1 MAQPLSRSNDRCG
14 EIASRLWWFQLFALF
29 DSGLLLP
36 AARFLVSSPPPEGR
50 RTKQFSKDDQPRYYA
65 IMVAIGDSAG
75 WRKAGIVAASSTW
88 ALSIVTLILLIIS
101 VHRLGSGS
109 VFTTTVIFDGK
120 CSDTN
125 VINTALHAF
134 VNIVASLVL
143 ASSNYFMQVLSAPT
157 REAIDAAHARGRSSS
172 SVPLHLF
179 FNSSVAETRTSSD
192 YYMVLATEAFLDGAD
207 YAIPG
212 AGYNATAYYVEW
224 AIGPDWLHND
234 TGSDA
239 EIARIA
245 AEARAWARMELDEC
259 LDIYNSVDE
268 ALTTHRHV
276 VVVVADPDQP
286 DAEGWD
292 VEDDGRVNSVYG
304 ARAVQLSE
312 SLVASRKA
320 DSLVW
325 GPESRGVG
333 ARRPGNVTAQYCL
346 SEPFVAP
353 CEIRV
358 HNLLLLISCL
368 CCLFKA
374 FACTTV
380 VVSRPLHAPL
390 LTLGDAVESFLRNP
404 DTSTRGMCWL
414 DRSASSCTNTRLPG
428 PRWWGAG
435 APRPDHLCLGIIG
448 CWPTGLPSVNISTT
462 TFGPSAQNPLLSILP
477 YETETTGNLQVAA
490 SVTMA
495 AIVNTPQILLSIA
508 YLAYN
513 GLFTRMHGERE
524 WSSYSV
530 KYKPLRV
537 SYARGLQTVAY
548 RLQLPFRWS
557 IPLISLSALLHWL
570 VSNCLYIRD
579 SRILRVYVTTSFN
592 DDLMFSPGISIQ
604 FYDYDEAGDAY
615 LKHMARGE
623 IKWGVVSGDE
633 TACTEK
639 DPGHLAFGSR
649 AHDVRAPVLGSEPQP

>member
-1 MAQPLSRSNDRCG
+1 
-14 EIASRLWWFQLFALF
+14 
-29 DSGLLLP
+29 
-36 AARFLVSSPPPEGR
+36 
-50 RTKQFSKDDQPRYYA
+50 
-65 IMVAIGDSAG
+65 MVAIGDSAG

-157 REAIDAAHARGRSSS
+157 REAIDAAHARGRSLEVGAQSPSNLVHLSWSTRLLWAFLALS

-224 AIGPDWLHND
+224 AIGPDWSHND

-245 AEARAWARMELDEC
+245 AEARGWARMELDEC

-276 VVVVADPDQP
+276 VVVVTDPDQP

-304 ARAVQLSE
+304 ARAIQLSE
-312 SLVASRKA
+312 SLVASRKT
-320 DSLVW
+320 DSLFW
-325 GPESRGVG
+325 GRQITPLEDFFAIDVASG
-333 ARRPGNVTAQYCL
+333 ATQALNLQELGPGAPGNVTAQYCL

-374 FACTTV
+374 LACTTV
-380 VVSRPLHAPL
+380 VISRPLHAPL

-404 DTSTRGMCWL
+404 DPNTRGMCWL
-414 DRSASSCTNTRLPG
+414 DRSTSSCTNTRLPG
-428 PRWWGAG
+428 PRWWGSRSSKTGSSVPWYHWLLAYVIFLTIMIS
-435 APRPDHLCLGIIG
+435 ALSILAA
-448 CWPTGLPSVNISTT
+448 TGLPSIN
-462 TFGPSAQNPLLSILP
+462 
-477 YETETTGNLQVAA
+477 
-490 SVTMA
+490 M
-495 AIVNTPQILLSIA
+495 
-508 YLAYN
+508 
-513 GLFTRMHGERE
+513 
-524 WSSYSV
+524 
-530 KYKPLRV
+530 
-537 SYARGLQTVAY
+537 
-548 RLQLPFRWS
+548 
-557 IPLISLSALLHWL
+557 
-570 VSNCLYIRD
+570 
-579 SRILRVYVTTSFN
+579 
-592 DDLMFSPGISIQ
+592 
-604 FYDYDEAGDAY
+604 
-615 LKHMARGE
+615 
-623 IKWGVVSGDE
+623 
-633 TACTEK
+633 
-639 DPGHLAFGSR
+639 
-649 AHDVRAPVLGSEPQP
+649 